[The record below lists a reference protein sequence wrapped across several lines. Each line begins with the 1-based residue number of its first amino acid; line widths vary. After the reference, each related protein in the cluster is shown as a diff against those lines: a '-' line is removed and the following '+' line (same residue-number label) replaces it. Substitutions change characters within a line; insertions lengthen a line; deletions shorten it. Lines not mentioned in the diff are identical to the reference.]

1 MPPDNTPPDPMPPE
15 TPPMHA
21 SSTVC
26 RRRLLALLAVS
37 AALTAGPAWP
47 QAAYPE
53 HAIRIVT
60 PYDPGSLVD
69 ATTRL
74 VAEGLKAELGQN
86 VVVENRSG
94 AMGMIAM
101 GALLAAPAD
110 GYTLLTDTPASAI
123 NPTLHKARYNPKTDI
138 APIAQFMRLPFA
150 IGVSPSLPARTVAE
164 LLAHARKHP
173 GAIDVAVAGTSTGL
187 VGELFAIQNG
197 VRFNNVPYKGAAPAM
212 LAVLKDEAKLV
223 FLDAGNLAPHITA
236 GKMVGLMITSD
247 QRWPVLKDV
256 PTAREAGQPQFDPTT
271 WFGMFA
277 RAEVPADVQDRLNA
291 AVRKVMASARLED
304 FLRQR
309 GAIPSALTT
318 EQFRAFFH
326 REVDTWAEV
335 IRKADIKSN

>member
-1 MPPDNTPPDPMPPE
+1 
-15 TPPMHA
+15 MHR
-21 SSTVC
+21 TIQ
-26 RRRLLALLAVS
+26 RRRALLATLAAT
-37 AALTAGPAWP
+37 AALCTVPAWG
-47 QAAYPE
+47 QAAWPDRP
-53 HAIRIVT
+53 IRILT

-69 ATTRL
+69 TTTRL

-86 VVVENRSG
+86 VLVENRSG
-94 AMGMIAM
+94 GMGMIAM

-110 GYTLLTDTPASAI
+110 GYTVLTDTPASAI
-123 NPTLHKARYNPKTDI
+123 NPTLHKARYNPKADI

-150 IGVSPSLPARTVAE
+150 IGASPSLPVGSVAE
-164 LLAHARKHP
+164 LVAYARKHP

-197 VRFNNVPYKGAAPAM
+197 LRFNSVPYKGAAPAM

-223 FLDAGNLAPHITA
+223 FLDAGNLAPHIST
-236 GKMVGLMITSD
+236 GKMTGLLITGE

-256 PTAREAGQPQFDPTT
+256 PTAREAGQPQFDVST

-277 RAEVPADVQDRLNA
+277 RAEVPAEVQERLNA
-291 AVRKVMASARLED
+291 AVRKVMASPRMEE

-309 GAIPSALTT
+309 GAVPSALTT
-318 EQFRAFFH
+318 TEFRSFFH

-335 IRKADIKSN
+335 IRKADTKPN

>member
-1 MPPDNTPPDPMPPE
+1 MT
-15 TPPMHA
+15 
-21 SSTVC
+21 TVHFL
-26 RRRLLALLAVS
+26 RRRRVGALLAAA
-37 AALTAGPAWP
+37 AALAAAPAWP
-47 QAAYPE
+47 QAAWPDR
-53 HAIRIVT
+53 AIRIVT

-94 AMGMIAM
+94 GMGMIAM
-101 GALLAAPAD
+101 AALLAAPAD
-110 GYTLLTDTPASAI
+110 GHTLLTDTPASAI
-123 NPTLHKARYNPKTDI
+123 NPTLHKAKYNPKADI

-150 IGVSPSLPARTVAE
+150 IGASPTLGVRSVAE
-164 LLAHARKHP
+164 LLALARKSP
-173 GAIDVAVAGTSTGL
+173 GGIDVAVAGTSTGL

-197 VRFNNVPYKGAAPAM
+197 IRFNSVPYKGAAPAM

-236 GKMVGLMITSD
+236 GKMVGLVITSE

-277 RAEVPADVQDRLNA
+277 RAEVPADVQERLNA
-291 AVRKVMASARLED
+291 AVRKVMASPRLEE

-309 GAIPSALTT
+309 GAIPSALGT
-318 EQFRAFFH
+318 EQFRSFFH

-335 IRKADIKSN
+335 IRKADIKPN

>member
-1 MPPDNTPPDPMPPE
+1 MRHTIQ
-15 TPPMHA
+15 
-21 SSTVC
+21 
-26 RRRLLALLAVS
+26 RRRALIATLAAT
-37 AALTAGPAWP
+37 AALCTLPAWG
-47 QAAYPE
+47 QAAWPDRP
-53 HAIRIVT
+53 IRILT

-69 ATTRL
+69 TTTRL

-86 VVVENRSG
+86 VLVENRSG
-94 AMGMIAM
+94 GMGMIAM

-110 GYTLLTDTPASAI
+110 GYTVLTDTPASAI
-123 NPTLHKARYNPKTDI
+123 NPTLHKARYNPKADI

-150 IGVSPSLPARTVAE
+150 IGASPSLPVGSVAE
-164 LLAHARKHP
+164 LVAYARKHP

-197 VRFNNVPYKGAAPAM
+197 LRFNNVPYKGAAPAM

-236 GKMVGLMITSD
+236 GKMTGLLITGE

-256 PTAREAGQPQFDPTT
+256 PTAREAGQPQFDVST

-277 RAEVPADVQDRLNA
+277 RAEVPIEVQERLNA
-291 AVRKVMASARLED
+291 AVRKVMASPRMEE

-309 GAIPSALTT
+309 GAVPSALTT
-318 EQFRAFFH
+318 TEFRSFFH

-335 IRKADIKSN
+335 IRKADIKPN

>member
-1 MPPDNTPPDPMPPE
+1 
-15 TPPMHA
+15 MHR
-21 SSTVC
+21 TIQ
-26 RRRLLALLAVS
+26 RRRVLLATLATT
-37 AALTAGPAWP
+37 AALYTAPSWGQAAWP
-47 QAAYPE
+47 DRP
-53 HAIRIVT
+53 IRILT

-69 ATTRL
+69 TTTRL

-86 VVVENRSG
+86 VLVENRSG
-94 AMGMIAM
+94 GMGMIAM

-110 GYTLLTDTPASAI
+110 GYTVLTDTPASAI
-123 NPTLHKARYNPKTDI
+123 NPTLHKARYNPKADI

-150 IGVSPSLPARTVAE
+150 IGASPSLPVGSVAE
-164 LLAHARKHP
+164 LVAHARKHP

-197 VRFNNVPYKGAAPAM
+197 LRFNNVPYKGAAPAM

-236 GKMVGLMITSD
+236 GKMTGLLITGE

-256 PTAREAGQPQFDPTT
+256 PTARESGQPQFDVST

-277 RAEVPADVQDRLNA
+277 RAEVPIEVQERLNA
-291 AVRKVMASARLED
+291 AVRKVMASPRMEE

-309 GAIPSALTT
+309 GAVPSALTT
-318 EQFRAFFH
+318 TEFRSFFH

-335 IRKADIKSN
+335 IRKADIKPN

>member
-1 MPPDNTPPDPMPPE
+1 MQHTIQ
-15 TPPMHA
+15 
-21 SSTVC
+21 
-26 RRRLLALLAVS
+26 RRRALIATLAAT
-37 AALTAGPAWP
+37 AALCTAPSWGQAAWP
-47 QAAYPE
+47 DRP
-53 HAIRIVT
+53 IRILT

-69 ATTRL
+69 TTTRL

-86 VVVENRSG
+86 VLVENRSG
-94 AMGMIAM
+94 GMGMIAM

-110 GYTLLTDTPASAI
+110 GYTVLTDTPASAI
-123 NPTLHKARYNPKTDI
+123 NPTLHKARYNPKADI

-150 IGVSPSLPARTVAE
+150 IGASPSLPVGGVAE
-164 LLAHARKHP
+164 LVAYARKHP

-197 VRFNNVPYKGAAPAM
+197 LRFNNVPYKGAAPAM

-236 GKMVGLMITSD
+236 GKMTGLLITGE

-256 PTAREAGQPQFDPTT
+256 PTAREAGQPQFDVST

-277 RAEVPADVQDRLNA
+277 RAEVPAEVQERLNA
-291 AVRKVMASARLED
+291 AVRKVMASPRMEE

-309 GAIPSALTT
+309 GAVPSALTT
-318 EQFRAFFH
+318 TEFRSFFH

-335 IRKADIKSN
+335 IRKADIKPN

>member
-1 MPPDNTPPDPMPPE
+1 
-15 TPPMHA
+15 MHKT
-21 SSTVC
+21 SRV
-26 RRRLLALLAVS
+26 RRTWLAGLAAVATL
-37 AALTAGPAWP
+37 AAPAWA
-47 QAAYPE
+47 QMAYPDRP
-53 HAIRIVT
+53 IRIVT

-69 ATTRL
+69 STTRL

-86 VVVENRSG
+86 VQVENRSG
-94 AMGMIAM
+94 GMGMIAM

-123 NPTLHKARYNPKTDI
+123 NPTLHKAKYNPKADI

-150 IGVSPSLPARTVAE
+150 IGANPSLPVRSVAE

-173 GAIDVAVAGTSTGL
+173 GGIDVAVAGTSTGL

-197 VRFNNVPYKGAAPAM
+197 LRFNNVPYKGAAPAM

-236 GKMVGLMITSD
+236 GKMTGLLITGD

-256 PTAREAGQPQFDPTT
+256 PTAREAGQPQFDVST

-277 RAEVPADVQDRLNA
+277 RADVPSDVQERLNA
-291 AVRKVMASARLED
+291 AVRKVMASPRMEE

-309 GAIPSALTT
+309 GAAPSTMTT
-318 EQFRAFFH
+318 AEFRAFFH

-335 IRKADIKSN
+335 IRKADIKPN